1 MEKIRLLVFSLCLC
15 AVGNNLVLAQSTLPV
30 SLEEISIPTAS
41 LIVRSSPHSDYITL
55 ELPQSIQAVSF
66 EIYGMDGK
74 EVYQGRINGT
84 QLIEVSTWPSGT
96 YFVIC
101 GMQREKL
108 IVSK

>member
-15 AVGNNLVLAQSTLPV
+15 VAENNSLIAQNTLPL
-30 SLEEISIPTAS
+30 SLEEISTPTS

-55 ELPQSIQAVSF
+55 ELLGGIQAVSF

-101 GMQREKL
+101 GLQREKL
-108 IVSK
+108 IINK